1 MAGKKKIIDA
11 SEAINTGASEAEAR
25 AMLQMNEWIEQY
37 DNADRMSIG
46 QWYGMPDEYASGWVF
61 TRCGQRGA
69 HRAEALAAQ
78 LKRMGYQTA
87 PAGTKKAGFEAADGD
102 AGLYLCVPHKAYLMI
117 QDRKRKIRNRVHRSA
132 AETFQDEMARI
143 PGGSG
148 TVTESEI
155 TVRS

>member
-1 MAGKKKIIDA
+1 
-11 SEAINTGASEAEAR
+11 
-25 AMLQMNEWIEQY
+25 MLKMSDWIEQY

-87 PAGTKKAGFEAADGD
+87 PAGTKKAGFEAADGE
-102 AGLYLCVPHKAYLMI
+102 AGLYLCVPHKAYMMI
-117 QDRKRKIRNRVHRSA
+117 QERKRNVQRRVQRTV
-132 AETFQDEMARI
+132 AETFEDEMARI
-143 PGGSG
+143 PGGSANVSKA
-148 TVTESEI
+148 TI
-155 TVRS
+155 NVRS